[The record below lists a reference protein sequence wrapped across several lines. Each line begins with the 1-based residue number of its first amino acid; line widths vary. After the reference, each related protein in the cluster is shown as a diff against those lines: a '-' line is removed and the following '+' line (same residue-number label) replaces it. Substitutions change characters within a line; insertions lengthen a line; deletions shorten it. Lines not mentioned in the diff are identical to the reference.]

1 MFANVF
7 AEMKSREKAYS
18 MLSSDRSKSKL
29 NIVIQFD
36 FVENLLQDANLVTN
50 MKKRTSFKFWDN

>member
-1 MFANVF
+1 MFANVL

-18 MLSSDRSKSKL
+18 MLSSDRSKLKL
-29 NIVIQFD
+29 SIVIQFD